1 MITGKELKQVAKE
14 ILPKALEEARLAWYQ
29 AGNRDGKW
37 LSNAEEVIKD
47 LIVDIDAP
55 APPNPRY
62 SKMAELAA
70 ELVYMSWHHEDELSC
85 TLGILK
91 NDDCRK
97 ISIRDVKGLN
107 RIYGFYKAVCDDHS
121 YTLSALSDRP
131 IITMDD
137 FDVLVS
143 PNSLLEELQKYRGE
157 LTADVGLKP

>member
-1 MITGKELKQVAKE
+1 MITGIELKQEAKE

-29 AGNRDGKW
+29 AGNYDDKW

-55 APPNPRY
+55 APINPHY

-70 ELVYMSWHHEDELSC
+70 ELVYLSWHHEDELSC

-91 NDDCRK
+91 NDDCRN

-107 RIYGFYKAVCDDHS
+107 RIYGFYRAICDDHS
-121 YTLSALSDRP
+121 YTLSALADKP

-137 FDVLVS
+137 FNVLIS
-143 PNSLLEELQKYRGE
+143 PNSLVEELQKYRAE
-157 LTADVGLKP
+157 LMAEVGLKP